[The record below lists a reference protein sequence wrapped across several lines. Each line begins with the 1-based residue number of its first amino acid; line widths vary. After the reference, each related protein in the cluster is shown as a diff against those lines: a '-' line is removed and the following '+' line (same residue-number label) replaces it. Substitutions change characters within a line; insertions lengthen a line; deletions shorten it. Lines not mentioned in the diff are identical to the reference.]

1 MPAAT
6 YDLVPNNNGRPYIEQ
21 GATFDITLT
30 CRDEAGVLV
39 DLTGYTARMQIRANK
54 KATTTLLELTTENDR
69 IVMGGAAG
77 TIQLVLPATVTAAID
92 WTRGVYDLEIVN
104 ADGFVQRLWQ
114 GDVEVDKEVTR

>member
-6 YDLVPNNNGRPYIEQ
+6 YDLIPNNNGRPYIEQ

-30 CRDEAGVLV
+30 CRDEAGTLV
-39 DLTGYTARMQIRANK
+39 NLTGYTARMQIRANK
-54 KATTTLLELTTENDR
+54 KATTTLLELTTENGR
-69 IVMGGAAG
+69 IVLGGAAG
-77 TIQLVLPATVTAAID
+77 TLQLILSATVTAAID
-92 WTRGVYDLEIVN
+92 WTRGVYDLEVIN